1 MADDFNFKI
10 NPADYL
16 GSDYEA
22 FKTDM
27 LELAISKPSEYFR
40 LRKVILKRI
49 KTQAVQDQYN
59 IYYKLLTEGK
69 SYTQIGD
76 GSGSGFSLPK
86 DANLAAGVGL
96 TAEIEKAFVPSM
108 PKQLV
113 NEFALKAAKTIEAIT
128 DEAVEMLL
136 PMNYRKIAEGREIS
150 KTASNL
156 GFD

>member
-27 LELAISKPSEYFR
+27 LELAISKPSDYFN
-40 LRKVILKRI
+40 LRKTILKRV

-59 IYYKLLTEGK
+59 IYYSLLTAGVAYNEIKEGGVK
-69 SYTQIGD
+69 VID
-76 GSGSGFSLPK
+76 GGKNIF
-86 DANLAAGVGL
+86 DNAAAGVSPF
-96 TAEIEKAFVPSM
+96 TPKM

-113 NEFALKAAKTIEAIT
+113 NEFALKAAKTIEAIA

>member
-1 MADDFNFKI
+1 MADTDFNFKI

-27 LELAISKPSEYFR
+27 LELAISRPSDYFA
-40 LRKVILKRI
+40 LRKVILKRV

-59 IYYKLLTEGK
+59 IYYSLLTAGLAFNNVVEGGK
-69 SYTQIGD
+69 IVAEKGKNISDNTPAGE
-76 GSGSGFSLPK
+76 SSFTPK
-86 DANLAAGVGL
+86 
-96 TAEIEKAFVPSM
+96 M

-113 NEFALKAAKTIEAIT
+113 NEFALKAAKTIEAIA

>member
-27 LELAISKPSEYFR
+27 LELAISSPKDYFA
-40 LRKVILKRI
+40 LRKIVLKRV

-59 IYYKLLTEGK
+59 IYYSLLTAGVAYNEIKEGGTPTVAAGK
-69 SYTQIGD
+69 NISGLD
-76 GSGSGFSLPK
+76 GSNFIPK
-86 DANLAAGVGL
+86 
-96 TAEIEKAFVPSM
+96 M

-113 NEFALKAAKTIEAIT
+113 NEFALKAAKTIESIA

-150 KTASNL
+150 KTAANL

>member
-27 LELAISKPSEYFR
+27 LELAISKPSEYFN
-40 LRKVILKRI
+40 LRKIVLKRV

-59 IYYKLLTEGK
+59 IYYSLLT
-69 SYTQIGD
+69 
-76 GSGSGFSLPK
+76 
-86 DANLAAGVGL
+86 AGVAYNSIKEG
-96 TAEIEKAFVPSM
+96 TTEVVPKNANISGVDGIFVPKM

-113 NEFALKAAKTIEAIT
+113 NEFALKAAKTIEAIA

>member
-27 LELAISKPSEYFR
+27 LELAISKPSDYFA
-40 LRKVILKRI
+40 LRKTVLKRV

-59 IYYKLLTEGK
+59 IYYSLLTAGLAYNSIK
-69 SYTQIGD
+69 D
-76 GSGSGFSLPK
+76 GSTELVPKGGNISGNPAFEPK
-86 DANLAAGVGL
+86 
-96 TAEIEKAFVPSM
+96 M

-113 NEFALKAAKTIEAIT
+113 NEFALKAAKTIEAIA

>member
-1 MADDFNFKI
+1 MADTDFNFKI

-27 LELAISKPSEYFR
+27 LELAISRPSDYFA
-40 LRKVILKRI
+40 LRKVILKRV

-59 IYYKLLTEGK
+59 IYYSLLT
-69 SYTQIGD
+69 
-76 GSGSGFSLPK
+76 SGFAFNDVKEGGKVIIEGGKNIADNSATGSIFTPK
-86 DANLAAGVGL
+86 
-96 TAEIEKAFVPSM
+96 M

-113 NEFALKAAKTIEAIT
+113 NEFALKAAKTIESIA

-150 KTASNL
+150 KTAANL

>member
-1 MADDFNFKI
+1 
-10 NPADYL
+10 
-16 GSDYEA
+16 
-22 FKTDM
+22 
-27 LELAISKPSEYFR
+27 
-40 LRKVILKRI
+40 LKRV

-59 IYYKLLTEGK
+59 IYYSLLTSGLAYN
-69 SYTQIGD
+69 SISIG
-76 GSGSGFSLPK
+76 GTEVVPK
-86 DANLAAGVGL
+86 AGNIAGNP
-96 TAEIEKAFVPSM
+96 AFEPKM

-113 NEFALKAAKTIEAIT
+113 NEFALKAAKTIEAIA

>member
-27 LELAISKPSEYFR
+27 LELAISKPSEYFN
-40 LRKVILKRI
+40 LRKTVLKRV

-59 IYYKLLTEGK
+59 IYYSLLTAGVAFNAVPGVDAGK
-69 SYTQIGD
+69 NIFD
-76 GSGSGFSLPK
+76 
-86 DANLAAGVGL
+86 NLAAGVSPF
-96 TAEIEKAFVPSM
+96 TPKM

-113 NEFALKAAKTIEAIT
+113 NEFALKAAKTIEAIA

>member
-27 LELAISKPSEYFR
+27 LELAISKPSEYFA
-40 LRKVILKRI
+40 LRKIVLKRV

-59 IYYKLLTEGK
+59 IYYSLLT
-69 SYTQIGD
+69 
-76 GSGSGFSLPK
+76 
-86 DANLAAGVGL
+86 AGVAYNEVKEGSNVIVP
-96 TAEIEKAFVPSM
+96 ASKNISGVEGAFVPKM

-113 NEFALKAAKTIEAIT
+113 NEFALKAAKTIEAIA

>member
-27 LELAISKPSEYFR
+27 LELAISKPSDYFN
-40 LRKVILKRI
+40 LRKTILKRV

-59 IYYKLLTEGK
+59 IYYSLLTSGL
-69 SYTQIGD
+69 SYNSISIG
-76 GSGSGFSLPK
+76 GTEVVPK
-86 DANLAAGVGL
+86 GANIAGV
-96 TAEIEKAFVPSM
+96 AAFEPKM

-113 NEFALKAAKTIEAIT
+113 NEFALKAAKTIEAIA

>member
-1 MADDFNFKI
+1 MADFNFKI

-27 LELAISKPSEYFR
+27 LEVAISKPSVYFN
-40 LRKVILKRI
+40 LRKTILKRI

-69 SYTQIGD
+69 TYVKTGELGADQPL
-76 GSGSGFSLPK
+76 SGGV
-86 DANLAAGVGL
+86 VGL
-96 TAEIEKAFVPSM
+96 DDTVFVPCM

-113 NEFALKAAKTIEAIT
+113 NEFALKAAKTIEAIA

-150 KTASNL
+150 KTAANL

>member
-1 MADDFNFKI
+1 MADTDFNFKI

-27 LELAISKPSEYFR
+27 LELAISSPKDYFA
-40 LRKVILKRI
+40 LRKIVLKRV

-59 IYYKLLTEGK
+59 IYYSLLTAGVAYNEIKEGG
-69 SYTQIGD
+69 T
-76 GSGSGFSLPK
+76 
-86 DANLAAGVGL
+86 ATVAAGKNISGL
-96 TAEIEKAFVPSM
+96 DGGNFIPKM

-113 NEFALKAAKTIEAIT
+113 NEFALKAAKTIEAT
-128 DEAVEMLL
+128 ADEAVEMLL

>member
-27 LELAISKPSEYFR
+27 LELAISKPSQYFK
-40 LRKVILKRI
+40 LRKFILKRV
-49 KTQAVQDQYN
+49 KTQAVKEQYN
-59 IYYKLLTEGK
+59 IYYSLLTQGLAHIA
-69 SYTQIGD
+69 IGD
-76 GSGSGFSLPK
+76 LGQGVTAVAKGG
-86 DANLAAGVGL
+86 NIAAD
-96 TAEIEKAFVPSM
+96 TAVADFAPNM

-113 NEFALKAAKTIEAIT
+113 NEFALKAAKTIEAIA

-150 KTASNL
+150 KTA
-156 GFD
+156 

>member
-22 FKTDM
+22 FQTDM
-27 LELAISKPSEYFR
+27 LELAISKPSDYFN
-40 LRKVILKRI
+40 LRKTILKRV

-59 IYYKLLTEGK
+59 IYYSLLTAGVAFNDVLEGGTK
-69 SYTQIGD
+69 VIEAGKNIADNS
-76 GSGSGFSLPK
+76 
-86 DANLAAGVGL
+86 AAGTSVF
-96 TAEIEKAFVPSM
+96 TPKM

-113 NEFALKAAKTIEAIT
+113 NEFALKAAKTIESIA

-150 KTASNL
+150 KTAANL